1 MGTGEGGSQCHIATP
16 FRSRYIHTRGSGP
29 KDSQEAG
36 TLPLVS
42 GSLSEALWPCRA
54 GPRDEL
60 QKCIAPVLSRVYSSG
75 RKYSQ
80 GSLFLVLREQVS
92 HPACC
97 LSQVFIQD
105 SFLVDLSLFHSGGRL
120 PRCGEI
126 VMIMGLVATA
136 SQSPLRVDGICEGL
150 RCLSDLSRDMFE
162 SFVTMAPRL

>member
-105 SFLVDLSLFHSGGRL
+105 SFLVDLSLPFGRET
-120 PRCGEI
+120 P
-126 VMIMGLVATA
+126 
-136 SQSPLRVDGICEGL
+136 PLRGNRHDNGPCCHSKSITPEGGWNL
-150 RCLSDLSRDMFE
+150 RRSQV
-162 SFVTMAPRL
+162 FVRSV